1 MQVPSTSTDFRI
13 VRVEGTVYHFT
24 AIETGRPVVVFGPN
38 GERLIFD
45 RGRIRYS
52 FVVDTKGDTDL
63 SNDEF
68 LADFEPAVA
77 GPHPVFFEEA
87 DFCDLLDLLR

>member
-1 MQVPSTSTDFRI
+1 M
-13 VRVEGTVYHFT
+13 VRLVGG
-24 AIETGRPVVVFGPN
+24 AS
-38 GERLIFD
+38 GEVGSVSSSSRSMACS
-45 RGRIRYS
+45 RRRASWPCRIRYS